1 MDEKSATMLGYLDH
15 DGNLRLD
22 KCHSLPPGVVEV
34 TIKPYTHYREGEG
47 LMEYMQRTR
56 AELEA
61 SGRKFRTKEEI
72 DADIE
77 DMRDWDGK
85 VDEVYRQ
92 IEEERLRNNQAGGSA
107 PE

>member
-1 MDEKSATMLGYLDH
+1 
-15 DGNLRLD
+15 
-22 KCHSLPPGVVEV
+22 
-34 TIKPYTHYREGEG
+34 
-47 LMEYMQRTR
+47 MQRTR

-61 SGRKFRTKEEI
+61 IGHGFRTKEEI

-92 IEEERLRNNQAGGSA
+92 IEEERQRGN
-107 PE
+107 PK